1 MESAF
6 AIGFAL
12 AVGSALC
19 WAGFDVARKSVGRD
33 MSATAAV
40 VGVTFWHVPYL
51 VPLLAAGEAGVGAG
65 EAHPLVDV
73 LTATIPVVTGEY
85 ALLAGA
91 SVVLN
96 LAANLLF
103 LRAVQISP
111 LGLTTPYL
119 AFTPVFSALAA
130 FGAYGET
137 PTWWGAGGIGVVCLG
152 AFALNPGNEDEGWMA
167 PLRALKSERGS
178 LYMIVVA
185 AIWSVT
191 PVFDKA
197 ASEMTSPV
205 WHSLVLAV
213 GVTAVFVAVR
223 VVVDRGWKEL
233 GGELS
238 RRPVGLAVGGGFA
251 VMALVLQLGSY
262 AYIEIAYV
270 ETVKRAFGVVSGIV
284 AGWWFFDEGELGR
297 RLTAAATMAVG
308 VAMILL
314 AG

>member
-1 MESAF
+1 MGSAF

-12 AVGSALC
+12 AVGSAVC

-40 VGVTFWHVPYL
+40 VGVTFWQVPYV
-51 VPLLAAGEAGVGAG
+51 VPLLAAGEAGVGA
-65 EAHPLVDV
+65 ETTHPLVEV
-73 LTATIPVVTGEY
+73 VTATVPAVGGEY

-91 SVVLN
+91 SVALN
-96 LAANLLF
+96 LGANFLF

-130 FGAYGET
+130 FGVYGET
-137 PTWWGAGGIGVVCLG
+137 PTFWGAAGIGVVCLG
-152 AFALNPGNEDEGWMA
+152 AFALNPGDDGEGWAA
-167 PLRALKSERGS
+167 PLMALRSERGS

-185 AIWSVT
+185 ALWSVT

-205 WHSLVLAV
+205 WHSMILAI
-213 GVTAVFVAVR
+213 GVTAVFAAYR
-223 VVVDRGWKEL
+223 VVSDGEWSELAEEL
-233 GGELS
+233 G

-251 VMALVLQLGSY
+251 VMALILQLGSY
-262 AYIEIAYV
+262 AFIEIAYV
-270 ETVKRAFGVVSGIV
+270 ETVKRALGVVSGIV

-297 RLTAAATMAVG
+297 RLVAAAMMAFG